1 MGDGVVERMG
11 SQVTVGDVEAVL
23 AADAASALQLID
35 LACELETKVGNVDL
49 GCRNTDGKVGPLLG
63 RDGLARARVQDVAGL
78 LDDLVDLGLTGPDPC
93 LQRAVSVYGGEGSAV
108 EGRKLQTA
116 PTLDVEL
123 VGASGDGR
131 WCVGPAAGVCL
142 GVLEPAG
149 QRTLGN
155 AEVEGGKDELDCW
168 QVQRIVWP
176 QGDKVAALLEAQSI
190 LPGHLDVVNLDA
202 ARLGASHAQHIDP
215 LIAVDDA
222 WLLAQHGRKHM
233 RLAMVC
239 RTVGANKGALED
251 AAREVS
257 RLFTKST
264 ARPRLTS
271 HR

>member
-1 MGDGVVERMG
+1 MG

-63 RDGLARARVQDVAGL
+63 RDGLARARVQDIACL
-78 LDDLVDLGLTGPDPC
+78 LDDLVDLGLAGPDAC
-93 LQRAVSVYGGEGSAV
+93 LQRAVSVYGGEESVV
-108 EGRKLQTA
+108 EGQELCFQTA

-168 QVQRIVWP
+168 QIQRVVWP
-176 QGDKVAALLEAQSI
+176 QGDKVAALLEAQGI
-190 LPGHLDVVNLDA
+190 LPGDLDVVDLDA
-202 ARLGASHAQHIDP
+202 ARLGASHAQHINP
-215 LIAVDDA
+215 LVAVDDA

-233 RLAMVC
+233 RLAVVC

-257 RLFTKST
+257 RLLTKST
-264 ARPRLTS
+264 AWPRLTS